1 MSHYNWEKRW
11 REGMTMI
18 KEMLDEFHELMSD
31 KFISK
36 LPQDKYTHMSYPRLF
51 HLMDFD
57 VECYRIVGF
66 GSAMAMH
73 TTTKMGMELL
83 TISLCPGEGCC
94 LPYLLM
100 DSMSMKKKCCS
111 FVEYYG
117 CGYDELN
124 DAELRRVFRRFK
136 ELPDYEE
143 KKGWYISER
152 EDYSLIKSGEPDQL
166 VLMVKESL
174 EGYLGSVKGSHT
186 DLLYRDHLEQFR
198 ERMIREGNP
207 SSKTL
212 NMLLGKEG
220 AERFMRDIVMP
231 IASDRVL

>member
-1 MSHYNWEKRW
+1 
-11 REGMTMI
+11 MTMI

-186 DLLYRDHLEQFR
+186 DLLYRDHLEHFR